1 MELATLT
8 RLGLTP
14 GELKIYQTLLEQG
27 ALPIAELIEASGL
40 KKGDCYNKTYDLI
53 KKGLIEEY
61 DFEKKKHFRLTDPRK
76 LEEVATSLYMEA
88 GKLKHEVE
96 SLLPEIISAYTLT
109 YHAPGA
115 LFFEGEEAMR
125 RVLEDTLAA
134 KSEVVQYADVDAFT
148 NYFPE
153 VNATYVKRR
162 SHLKQ
167 HKRVILPD
175 TPSSRRYVQRQ
186 KVELFGGRFLP
197 AERTLENVSMYIYD
211 NKISYLTL
219 QQNKIVGIIIEDP
232 LLSAMHRQ
240 IFEFTWE
247 KALQ

>member
-1 MELATLT
+1 MNLT
-8 RLGLTP
+8 ALSRLGFSA
-14 GELKIYQTLLEQG
+14 GELRIYQTLLEQG
-27 ALPIAELIEASGL
+27 PLPIAELIEASDL
-40 KKGDCYNKTYDLI
+40 KKGDCYNKAADLI
-53 KKGLIEEY
+53 KKGLIEEF
-61 DFEKKKHFRLTDPRK
+61 DFEKKKHFRLVDPRK
-76 LEEVATSLYMEA
+76 LEEVAATQYTEA

-96 SLLPEIISAYTLT
+96 NLLPEIVSAYTLT

-115 LFFEGEEAMR
+115 LFFECEEAMR
-125 RVLEDTLAA
+125 RVLEDTLTST
-134 KSEVVQYADVDAFT
+134 SEVVQYADVDAFT

-167 HKRVILPD
+167 HKRVILAD
-175 TPSSRRYVQRQ
+175 TPSSRYYVQRQ
-186 KVELFGGRFLP
+186 KEELFSGRFLP
-197 AERTLENVSMYIYD
+197 TERTLENVSMYIYD

-232 LLSAMHRQ
+232 LLAAMHRQ

-247 KALQ
+247 KAIQ